1 METKSTLAE
10 QVSKEII
17 QTMNLDFLIKEVTT
31 VYETSKDNAKKFAA
45 LSILNFVETIKI
57 SDTQLFLMTLK
68 EDGDK
73 TLVQMK
79 KGYTFRMYEE
89 FKTFNFHNDRMIYE
103 RDPFLYRE
111 FPVLQQLFEQIL
123 SKLQKDSYTLALM
136 K

>member
-1 METKSTLAE
+1 ME
-10 QVSKEII
+10 QVNKEII

-31 VYETSKDNAKKFAA
+31 VYETSNDNAKKFAA

-73 TLVQMK
+73 TLIRMK

-111 FPVLQQLFEQIL
+111 FPVLQQLFEF
-123 SKLQKDSYTLALM
+123 D
-136 K
+136 